1 MHSPQIAKYRGN
13 NIPCKNNGAKLPIET
28 VKLIKPA
35 EAFKKHDPLKI
46 TPNSVSNKNMHLA
59 NNDKKNVVK

>member
-46 TPNSVSNKNMHLA
+46 TPNSVSNKNMH
-59 NNDKKNVVK
+59 